1 MLGSFPWFSIPLF
14 LLACLFMAAGIGLV
28 DEGKIAIGC
37 GLVLLALIAVF
48 FSLRI
53 GFNLFSPENV
63 STAPGI
69 DASATCYSGAENV
82 RVFPVIISELKF
94 RDVKRQIFFTDF
106 VERAHNTTLQQRRK
120 FAPMRRKIRSCIG
133 LPMNCK
139 KFSFTNAGFVVVG
152 IRSCGMLIVA
162 MTQTDLRATRSTRL

>member
-37 GLVLLALIAVF
+37 GFVLLALIAVF

-69 DASATCYSGAENV
+69 DPNYIVYLTATICCTSPV
-82 RVFPVIISELKF
+82 RELC
-94 RDVKRQIFFTDF
+94 R
-106 VERAHNTTLQQRRK
+106 E
-120 FAPMRRKIRSCIG
+120 
-133 LPMNCK
+133 
-139 KFSFTNAGFVVVG
+139 
-152 IRSCGMLIVA
+152 
-162 MTQTDLRATRSTRL
+162 